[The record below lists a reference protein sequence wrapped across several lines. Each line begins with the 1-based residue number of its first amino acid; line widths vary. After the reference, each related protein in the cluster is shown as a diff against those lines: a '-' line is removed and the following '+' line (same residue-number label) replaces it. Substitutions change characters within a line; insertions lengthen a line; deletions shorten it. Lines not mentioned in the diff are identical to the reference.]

1 MGKMKKVKIGFE
13 IKEEDNP
20 SWIKFKGY
28 VLQKHGML
36 RGKLGDEI
44 IQLIEQRLKYV
55 EAMERKRYAKASKW
69 KKQKKIKKEE
79 KEKKEEE
86 SKEKLKTEDK
96 PKEEEPEA

>member
-1 MGKMKKVKIGFE
+1 MKKVKIGFE

-55 EAMERKRYAKASKW
+55 EAMERKRYEKASKQ
-69 KKQKKIKKEE
+69 KKQKKGKKEE
-79 KEKKEEE
+79 KEKKEEKSE
-86 SKEKLKTEDK
+86 EKLKPEDK
-96 PKEEEPEA
+96 PKEKEPKT